1 VKPTKVRQVKDAALY
16 AQRIAKYDADLIVY
30 QKAMAEYKSGQRVR
44 EAEKQAGKRKVS
56 EAAASAQQGEH
67 EGAAVA
73 ALAAPR
79 GQSPA
84 PKPAPKESQTAD
96 RSNSKRQK
104 LAPRPTARQLA
115 AAVIPGTF
123 SMEVR
128 DHVAFTDCGDPSRL
142 AKQTEWVEDIARFA
156 EQAGVLTAPL
166 LWPYGAWCAPR
177 HQRKCTMRAAPQPSH
192 AHGLPLVCRHS
203 RLVAGVVMT
212 LTMRTRTP
220 MTTCRTIAWSRW
232 TDWKDTGIN
241 RRTRSLRA

>member
-1 VKPTKVRQVKDAALY
+1 MPKATPSKAALPAKPTKVRQVKDAALY

-30 QKAMAEYKSGQRVR
+30 EKAMAEYEAGQRVR
-44 EAEKQAGKRKVS
+44 EAAKKAGKRKVS
-56 EAAASAQQGEH
+56 EAAASGEQGEH

-84 PKPAPKESQTAD
+84 PKPAPKEPQTAD

-123 SMEVR
+123 SIQVR
-128 DHVAFTDCGDPSRL
+128 DHDAFHECDPSRL
-142 AKQTEWVEDIARFA
+142 AKQTEWAEDIARFA
-156 EQAGVLTAPL
+156 EQAGVLAAPL
-166 LWPYGAWCAPR
+166 LLPYGAWCAPR

-192 AHGLPLVCRHS
+192 AHGLPLVCRHLS
-203 RLVAGVVMT
+203 QV
-212 LTMRTRTP
+212 
-220 MTTCRTIAWSRW
+220 W
-232 TDWKDTGIN
+232 
-241 RRTRSLRA
+241 